1 MARVL
6 SSARL
11 QLSVIAL
18 ALAMGG
24 CRGNK
29 SPEPPVH
36 LQQNMD
42 FQKKFEAQ
50 EENPFFKDRRAMRS
64 QLKGTI
70 ALGELRE
77 SKLVYEGLL
86 AGKPSPRIPFR
97 LSKKLLQRGQ
107 ARYGIYCSR
116 CHGMAGDGK
125 GILRNRKITV
135 PPTSYM
141 EPRLR
146 SEPVGHFYRVIT
158 YGIRNMPS
166 LAAQIPVRDRWA
178 IAAYVRVLQIA
189 GGATV
194 DQIPSNVA
202 RSRGWTAKGGKQ

>member
-1 MARVL
+1 MG
-6 SSARL
+6 
-11 QLSVIAL
+11 L
-18 ALAMGG
+18 ALTG

-29 SPEPPVH
+29 SQNPPIH

-50 EENPFFKDRRAMRS
+50 EENPFFKNGRAMRP
-64 QLKGTI
+64 QIKGTI

-77 SKLVYEGLL
+77 SKLLYEGLL
-86 AGKPSPRIPFR
+86 AGKPSPRVPLR
-97 LSKKLLQRGQ
+97 LNKQLLERGQ
-107 ARYGIYCSR
+107 KRYTVYCSR

-125 GILRNRKITV
+125 GILRTRNITV

-146 SEPVGHFYRVIT
+146 SEPVGHFYRVIK

-189 GGATV
+189 GGATL
-194 DQIPSNVA
+194 DQIPSNIA